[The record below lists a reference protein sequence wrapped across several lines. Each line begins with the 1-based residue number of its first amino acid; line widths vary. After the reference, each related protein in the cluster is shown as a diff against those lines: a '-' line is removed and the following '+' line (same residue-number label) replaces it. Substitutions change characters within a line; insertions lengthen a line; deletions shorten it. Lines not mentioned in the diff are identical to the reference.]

1 LPIFEAILTSAGTWI
16 ESGFPRDLEG
26 PLFFGESMAVS
37 TIICERCSKSL
48 MYLLDE
54 AGRYDVNTN
63 PKLFAQREHVFG
75 RRCGGF
81 QPLNRQCSSVSAGSP
96 PVDAYYRIRIG
107 LHDRSSNDRKEIWVI
122 VVQSLFR
129 VKSSEYRPLFGT
141 I

>member
-1 LPIFEAILTSAGTWI
+1 
-16 ESGFPRDLEG
+16 
-26 PLFFGESMAVS
+26 
-37 TIICERCSKSL
+37 

-81 QPLNRQCSSVSAGSP
+81 QPLNRQSSSVSALGILSAGSP
-96 PVDAYYRIRIG
+96 PVDAYYRMRIG